1 MQASAVISV
10 LARSFLAGEPTID
23 GVHSRAIRTLG
34 RSWRWLR
41 PLAHRYLQAFS
52 GRTRPRH
59 RDVVRFLSEDAGFR
73 RACTKYRWELDV
85 AEWLAEPQRMQPV
98 GAARGWDLPAIETV
112 GDLARWLS
120 LHRSELEWFAD
131 LRGLGSRLR
140 NPKLQHYW
148 YRIQSKRS
156 GGVRLIESPKSKLKE
171 LQRWMVSA
179 ILNRIPAHQ
188 AAHGF
193 VKGRSI
199 VTFASPHLDKDVV
212 LRLDLQ
218 DFFPAYPAAGARLLS
233 NPRLPGAGRR
243 LPGRHLYEHRST

>member
-1 MQASAVISV
+1 
-10 LARSFLAGEPTID
+10 
-23 GVHSRAIRTLG
+23 
-34 RSWRWLR
+34 
-41 PLAHRYLQAFS
+41 
-52 GRTRPRH
+52 
-59 RDVVRFLSEDAGFR
+59 
-73 RACTKYRWELDV
+73 
-85 AEWLAEPQRMQPV
+85 MQPV
-98 GAARGWDLPAIETV
+98 GAARGWDLPPIETA

-120 LHRSELEWFAD
+120 LHPAELEWFAG

-140 NPKLQHYW
+140 NPKLQHYC

-156 GGVRLIESPKSKLKE
+156 GGVRLIESPKSRLKE
-171 LQRWMVSA
+171 LQRLIVST